1 MKLNIGSGKTRFPG
15 FEPWDIKDGK
25 PAYPLALPDNSVEE
39 IYASHVLEHFS
50 FRETVAVLRDWCRA
64 LQPGGRLRVAVPD
77 FDYIL
82 KSYASKEP
90 KDAPIEMWLM
100 GAQTDEH
107 DQHRAI
113 FTQAKLVQC
122 LQAAGFERFGNWA
135 PSPDMLD
142 CSALPVSL
150 NVEAFKVDPSNR
162 SNQSIES
169 TPSKVQPRG
178 TRLDPKRHAQ
188 LLDLAKGVVAV
199 WTTPRYALSITV
211 DCAYRSLP
219 PLGISLLRSAGVY
232 WDQCLERIID
242 QAIDGGASAI
252 LTLDYDSVW
261 EPADLHRLLELY
273 HAHPDVAVI
282 CPLQWARSIDKPLW
296 QRLDAQGRQ
305 SWPGADELRANA
317 LVPVTTAHFGL
328 SIFRPALLRDLPR
341 PWLHHVPGPGGSW
354 TTGKVDADIGFWL
367 KLRDAGRKVCIAPEV
382 VIGHIEEVATWPAQD
397 LSAVHQYLFD
407 YYDKQR
413 PPAAFVAQPQGPTK

>member
-1 MKLNIGSGKTRFPG
+1 MKLNIGSGKTRFCG

-25 PAYPLALPDNSVEE
+25 PAYPLALPDGSVEE

-50 FRETVAVLRDWCRA
+50 FRETIAVLRDWCRA

-82 KSYASKEP
+82 KSYTAKEP
-90 KDAPIEMWLM
+90 QDAPIEMWLM
-100 GAQTDEH
+100 GAQTDQH
-107 DQHRAI
+107 DQHRTI

-122 LQAAGFERFGNWA
+122 LQAAGFERCGNWA

-150 NVEAFKVDPSNR
+150 NIEAFKPTRPGAPV
-162 SNQSIES
+162 
-169 TPSKVQPRG
+169 TPPADAKVRPRG
-178 TRLDPKRHAQ
+178 ERLDPTRHAQ
-188 LLDLAKGVVAV
+188 LVNLAKNVVAV

-242 QAIDGGASAI
+242 QAIAGGASAI

-273 HAHPDVAVI
+273 HAHPDVAAI
-282 CPLQWARSIDKPLW
+282 CPMQWARSCNKPLW
-296 QRLDAQGRQ
+296 QRLDANGRQ
-305 SWPGADELRANA
+305 SWPSVDELRNNA

-328 SIFRPALLRDLPR
+328 SLLRPALLRDLPR
-341 PWLHHVPGPGGSW
+341 PWFHHVPGPGGSW
-354 TTGKVDADIGFWL
+354 TTGKTDADTAFWL
-367 KLRDAGRKVCIAPEV
+367 KLRDAGQKVCLAPEV
-382 VIGHIEEVATWPAQD
+382 VIGHVEEVATWPSQD
-397 LSAVHQYLFD
+397 LGAVHQYLFD

-413 PPAAFVAQPQGPTK
+413 PTAAFAVNTKGPTP